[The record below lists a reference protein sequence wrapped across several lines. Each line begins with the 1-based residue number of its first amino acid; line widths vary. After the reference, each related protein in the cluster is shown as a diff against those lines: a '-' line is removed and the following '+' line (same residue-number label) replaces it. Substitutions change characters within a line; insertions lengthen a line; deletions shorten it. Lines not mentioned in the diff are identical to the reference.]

1 MGYGYALGSVC
12 FVLGSTP
19 LYFDHVAE
27 AVTAATFFIGSVFFT
42 TAASVQMLTSRTSLP
57 LFSRHPDRIGWW
69 SASVQWVGTLEF
81 NVSTF
86 AATIV
91 GLTSAQEKRLVWSP
105 DMIGSILFLAASV
118 LGVWAVRMVASTRR
132 DRGMAVLN
140 LLGSLA
146 FGAAA
151 IAAFVLPTTGEVWNI
166 GIVNAGTALGGICF
180 FVAGIWQARPPGTP
194 AASDPVPVSASG
206 VAEV

>member
-27 AVTAATFFIGSVFFT
+27 AVTAVTFFVGSIFFT
-42 TAASVQMLTSRTSLP
+42 TAASVQMVTSRTPLP
-57 LFSRHPDRIGWW
+57 LFARHPDRIGWW

-86 AATIV
+86 SATIV
-91 GLTSAQEKRLVWSP
+91 GLTATQEKRLVWSP
-105 DMIGSILFLAASV
+105 DMIGSILFLVASV
-118 LGVWAVRMVASTRR
+118 LGVWAVWMVATTRR

-140 LLGSLA
+140 LLGSIA
-146 FGAAA
+146 FGVAAV
-151 IAAFVLPTTGEVWNI
+151 AAYVLPTTGDVANI
-166 GIVNAGTALGGICF
+166 ELVNLGTALGGICF
-180 FVAGIWQARPPGTP
+180 FVAGIWQARPTNV
-194 AASDPVPVSASG
+194 PVPA
-206 VAEV
+206 